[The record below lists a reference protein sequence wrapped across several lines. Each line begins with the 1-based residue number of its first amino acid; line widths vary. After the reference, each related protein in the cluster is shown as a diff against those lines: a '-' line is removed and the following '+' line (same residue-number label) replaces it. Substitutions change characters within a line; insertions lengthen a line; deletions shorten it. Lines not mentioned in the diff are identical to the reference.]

1 MFKTSLKK
9 SDLAID
15 KMAIRL
21 NSGQKAGLL
30 THRDVGSGV
39 EHEAF
44 RGHRERAAGP
54 SPLGFSDAEAQM
66 TRKRKRLSLAHVRV
80 KSNAVNTNVIAHAT
94 RGKRKQEKSE
104 LSQQRYAVN
113 WNPIREAMGKATA
126 GEETQGGDDGMRH
139 AKNKDQLE
147 AAPLRVRDYV
157 YRETDHAAATHTS
170 LRT

>member
-66 TRKRKRLSLAHVRV
+66 TRKRKRMRS
-80 KSNAVNTNVIAHAT
+80 SPFP
-94 RGKRKQEKSE
+94 
-104 LSQQRYAVN
+104 
-113 WNPIREAMGKATA
+113 PI
-126 GEETQGGDDGMRH
+126 
-139 AKNKDQLE
+139 
-147 AAPLRVRDYV
+147 
-157 YRETDHAAATHTS
+157 
-170 LRT
+170 